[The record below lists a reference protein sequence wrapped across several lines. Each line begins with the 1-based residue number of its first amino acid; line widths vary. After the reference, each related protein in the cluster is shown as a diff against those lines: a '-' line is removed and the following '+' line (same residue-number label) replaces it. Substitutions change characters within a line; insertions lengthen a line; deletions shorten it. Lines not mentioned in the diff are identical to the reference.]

1 MHPCKRQGLILSL
14 RHTAARAI
22 YKSAANGQAMLNKF
36 YEQLSATSH
45 VPVVIISVAIML
57 FAGFL
62 GTRIT
67 KLLKLPNVTAYI
79 LVGIV
84 LGPYCLD
91 LVPEYVSGGMDFIS
105 DIALAFIAFSAGEYF
120 RFSTLKK
127 NGAKV
132 AVITLFEAL
141 LASVLV
147 FVLTY
152 FILRLGLPFSI
163 ILSAL
168 ASATAPAST
177 MMTIRQ
183 TGAKGDFVD
192 TLFSVVA
199 LDDVVSLI
207 AYSVAVSVALANL
220 GGAFNAG
227 DVLLPIAWNVMMIA
241 VGIGFGFILKF
252 LMAKRS
258 TDNRLIVSVAFLFA
272 MCGIGAAVDVSP
284 LLGCMAMGTV
294 YINLSNDDKLF
305 KQLNY
310 FSPPIL
316 LLFFV
321 KSGLGFRLD
330 ALFSAQNSLGGV
342 PLIVIGVLYFVVRIA
357 GKYGGAF
364 LGCLATKK
372 DKKVRNY
379 LGLALSPQ
387 AGVAIGLAALGA
399 RVLGGET
406 GSILQTII
414 LSSSILYE
422 LVGPPLAKLALYLS
436 GSYGKDAPEE
446 ASPDVAPTRE
456 EEVAAL
462 KNRLCAIQKEL
473 AVKEYARSPEEEA
486 FMEAT
491 ESAETANETSAGAE
505 YNRKKFINKR

>member
-1 MHPCKRQGLILSL
+1 MMKVMP
-14 RHTAARAI
+14 AAENSQI
-22 YKSAANGQAMLNKF
+22 MLDKF
-36 YEQLSATSH
+36 YAQIGATSQ
-45 VPVVIISVAIML
+45 VPVVIISIALIL
-57 FAGFL
+57 LAGFL

-79 LVGIV
+79 LVGIL

-91 LVPEYVSGGMDFIS
+91 LVPQFVCDGMDFIS
-105 DIALAFIAFSAGEYF
+105 DIALAFIAFSVGEYF
-120 RFSTLKK
+120 RFSALKK
-127 NGAKV
+127 NGSKV
-132 AVITLFEAL
+132 AVITLCEAL
-141 LASVLV
+141 FASVLV
-147 FVLTY
+147 FVLTF
-152 FILRLGLPFSI
+152 FILKLGLAFSI

-183 TGAKGDFVD
+183 TKAHGDFVN

-207 AYSVAVSVALANL
+207 AYSVAVSIALASL
-220 GGAFNAG
+220 GNGFSASA
-227 DVLLPIAWNVMMIA
+227 VLLPIAWNIMMIA
-241 VGIGFGFILKF
+241 IGVGFGFLLKF

-258 TDNRLIVSVAFLFA
+258 TDNRLIVSIALLFA
-272 MCGIGAAVDVSP
+272 LCGIGAAVDVSP

-294 YINLSNDDKLF
+294 YINISNDDKLF

-321 KSGLGFRLD
+321 KSGIGFQLD
-330 ALFSAQNSLGGV
+330 SLVTSASLSVGV
-342 PLIVIGVLYFVVRIA
+342 PLIVVGVLYFFVRLV
-357 GKYGGAF
+357 GKYAGAF
-364 LGCLATKK
+364 VGCAVTKK

-379 LGLALSPQ
+379 LGMALAPQ

-399 RVLGGET
+399 RVLEGSSDPVIAAMGPVLET
-406 GSILQTII
+406 IV

-422 LVGPPLAKLALYLS
+422 LIGPALAKLSLYLS
-436 GSYGKDAPEE
+436 GSYGKPEAETAEE
-446 ASPDVAPTRE
+446 APANES
-456 EEVAAL
+456 EVTSL
-462 KNRLCAIQKEL
+462 KEQLQAIQKQL

-486 FMEAT
+486 FLEAT
-491 ESAETANETSAGAE
+491 EGAETSAGSE